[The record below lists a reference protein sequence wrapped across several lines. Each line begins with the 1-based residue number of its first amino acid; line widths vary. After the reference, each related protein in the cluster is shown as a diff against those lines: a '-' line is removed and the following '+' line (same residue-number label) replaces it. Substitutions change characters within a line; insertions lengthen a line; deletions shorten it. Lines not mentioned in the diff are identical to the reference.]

1 MPLFVRIPMA
11 KPRVKNEPA
20 PAELSRKHRRLLQ
33 QEQEK
38 QRRLLL
44 VIGAVVGLVLVV
56 LLAGAIN
63 EFAVKPRRAVAVVN
77 GESISLA
84 TFQRRMRFAEDNLVS
99 QINQYIQFGQQ
110 FASADGSNPFAQ
122 TIQQL
127 AGELSSPETLSL
139 NVLDSMIEEK
149 LVAQLASKQG
159 VSVSDDE
166 VQQQIEKD
174 FGYERN
180 PTPTPTPD
188 PTTAVTNTV
197 TNTAPAMTVA
207 EFQKNYSNAI
217 TQLQDR
223 KSVNEAEFRET
234 YHNRLLRQKLQDAAP
249 LDVKTTE
256 EQVNARHIL
265 IRFPEVSE
273 GKTQEQAEAE
283 ALAKIQEIRKRI
295 EGGENFEDV
304 AKQVSDD
311 TSNKEQ
317 GGDLGWFGRG
327 RMVKEFE
334 DAAFALEPGKLSEPV
349 KTSFGYHLILVTEKD
364 LNRAVDE
371 NELSQ
376 RRNQAFTDWLKAQ
389 QDAAAIERK
398 WSSDLAPALPDDIRS
413 FLSNLTGLLTTSQ
426 PTPAPASETPTAP
439 TATPAQ

>member
-20 PAELSRKHRRLLQ
+20 PEELSRKHRRLLQ

-38 QRRLLL
+38 QKRLLL
-44 VIGAVVGLVLVV
+44 AIGAVVGLVLVV

-84 TFQRRMRFAEDNLVS
+84 AFQRRMRFAEDNLVS

-139 NVLDSMIEEK
+139 NLLDSMIEEK

-188 PTTAVTNTV
+188 PTTPVTNTV

-256 EQVNARHIL
+256 EQVHARHIL
-265 IRFPEVSE
+265 IRFPEA
-273 GKTQEQAEAE
+273 GQDKTQAQADVE
-283 ALAKIQEIRKRI
+283 ALTKIQEIRKRI
-295 EGGENFEDV
+295 EGGEKFEDV

-311 TSNKEQ
+311 VSNKDQ

-334 DAAFALEPGKLSEPV
+334 DAAFALEPGKLSQPI
-349 KTSFGYHLILVTEKD
+349 KTSFGYHLILVIEKD
-364 LNRAVDE
+364 PNRAVDA

-376 RRNQAFTDWLKAQ
+376 RRSQAFTDWLKAQ

-413 FLSNLTGLLTTSQ
+413 FLNNLAGALAASQ
-426 PTPAPASETPTAP
+426 PAPAPASETPTAP
-439 TATPAQ
+439 TATPAP